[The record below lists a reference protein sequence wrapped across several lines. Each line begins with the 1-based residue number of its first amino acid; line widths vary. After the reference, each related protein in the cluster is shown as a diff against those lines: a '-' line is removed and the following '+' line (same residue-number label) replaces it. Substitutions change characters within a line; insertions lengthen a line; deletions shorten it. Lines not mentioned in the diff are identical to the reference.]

1 MLRISSGKSDTAE
14 SSILNSRRITR
25 NSEKILETKKIRQT
39 HQCNDKA
46 KHKHFFNAST
56 FNF

>member
-14 SSILNSRRITR
+14 GSILNSRRITK

-39 HQCNDKA
+39 HQCIRQGK
-46 KHKHFFNAST
+46 T
-56 FNF
+56 